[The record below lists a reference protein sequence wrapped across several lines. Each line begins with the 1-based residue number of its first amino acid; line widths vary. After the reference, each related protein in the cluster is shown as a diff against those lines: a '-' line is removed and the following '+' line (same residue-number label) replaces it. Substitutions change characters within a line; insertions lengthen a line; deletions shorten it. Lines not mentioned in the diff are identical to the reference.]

1 MGSNYRIIPVGGG
14 GGITPEG
21 EINLIGNGTYSVAQ
35 YETANIMFKDYLCF
49 TAEEANSTIGFSLDP
64 NGTAPNIEYTRDLQ
78 TWTTWDFTTITL
90 QDVGDKI
97 YMRGANPT
105 GINYNPNSI
114 LPTRSKFT
122 MSGKI
127 AASGDTFT
135 LIDKYGIAG
144 NVVPFGCFAYL
155 FSGCVALTSAPKLDW
170 TTLSDYCYANMFNGC
185 TTLADTPE
193 LPAIILTANCY
204 NGMFRGCTSLV
215 TAPALPATALAQ
227 SCYTNMFVGCTSLP
241 VAPYLPATTLVDGCY
256 SFMFYNCSSLNEIT
270 VEFTNWDSTYTF
282 NWVGGNVP
290 QSGDFYN
297 NDNAE
302 IPVGANGIPTG
313 WTEHK

>member
-21 EINLIGNGTYSVAQ
+21 EINLIGNGTYSVAR

-64 NGTAPNIEYTRDLQ
+64 NGIAPNIEYTRDLQ

-105 GINYNPNSI
+105 GINYDPNEI
-114 LPTRSKFT
+114 TPTLNRFT

-135 LIDKYGIAG
+135 LIDKYGIVG

-155 FSGCVALTSAPKLDW
+155 FNGCGALTKAPRLDW
-170 TTLSDYCYANMFNGC
+170 TTLSHQCYEYMFNFC
-185 TTLADTPE
+185 S
-193 LPAIILTANCY
+193 
-204 NGMFRGCTSLV
+204 SLV
-215 TAPALPATALAQ
+215 EAPELPATALAQ
-227 SCYTNMFVGCTSLP
+227 SCYYGMFQ
-241 VAPYLPATTLVDGCY
+241 
-256 SFMFYNCSSLNEIT
+256 NCASLNKIT
-270 VEFTNWDSTYTF
+270 IHATSWINQS
-282 NWVGGNVP
+282 NWVYGVP

-297 NDNAE
+297 NGNAE
-302 IPVGANGIPTG
+302 IPVGDNGIPYG